1 MKPTLSKV
9 RRVVEL
15 IEYLGLW
22 VLNVDSFEGYHIWS
36 EMVTEHPNHLLKEG
50 IQGNWE
56 TGYQHSSHLFTV
68 LHEYVV

>member
-36 EMVTEHPNHLLKEG
+36 EMVTEHPNHLLEEG
-50 IQGNWE
+50 I
-56 TGYQHSSHLFTV
+56 
-68 LHEYVV
+68 